1 MIPTPDG
8 RSFIVIG
15 ENIHASRT
23 VKRTGHLITSTLDG
37 RDAIRFT
44 GPDGDERL
52 LAVPDAIRAGSEF
65 ASGRVKHVKSA
76 ILAGLA
82 GYGPEAAAARDY
94 VHSLALRQEGAG
106 ADYLDLNVDEAA
118 ADAATRVAAIR
129 WLVEA
134 VEDVARIPVAIDSSD
149 GDVIESGLV
158 ASRQAAGPPL
168 INSASIERP
177 YVLDL
182 AARHGCP
189 VIVSATGRGMPASAD
204 ARVGNAQQIVDA
216 ALARGLPL
224 DAVHIDAL
232 VLPIAVEPEAG
243 ISFLEAVR
251 RLRAIY
257 GSGVHLTGGLS
268 NVSFGLPARR
278 LLNDV
283 FIDLAVEAG
292 ADSGVIDPLAN
303 DPVRV
308 FGQDRTSAAYR
319 LAADVLTGRDP
330 YGGEFLA
337 AYRAGRLDEAGPPSS
352 PHGSPG

>member
-23 VKRTGHLITSTLDG
+23 VKRTGRLITSTSDG

-52 LAVPDAIRAGSEF
+52 LAIPDAIRTGSEF
-65 ASGRVKHVKSA
+65 ANGRVKHVKSA

-82 GYGPEAAAARDY
+82 GRQPEAAAARDY
-94 VHSLALRQEGAG
+94 VRSLALRQEGAG

-118 ADAATRVAAIR
+118 TDAATRVAAIR

-134 VEDVARIPVAIDSSD
+134 VEEVARVPVAIDSSD
-149 GDVIESGLV
+149 RKVIEGGLA
-158 ASRQAAGPPL
+158 ASRQAAGAPL
-168 INSASIERP
+168 INSASLERLH
-177 YVLDL
+177 VLDL
-182 AARHGCP
+182 AALYGCP
-189 VIVSATGRGMPASAD
+189 VVLSATGSGMPASAD
-204 ARVGNAQQIVDA
+204 ARVSNAQQIVEA
-216 ALARGLPL
+216 ALAHGLPL
-224 DAVHIDAL
+224 NTVYVDTL

-243 ISFLEAVR
+243 ASFLEAVR

-257 GSGVHLTGGLS
+257 GSEAHLTGGLS

-292 ADSGVIDPLAN
+292 ADSGVIDPVAN
-303 DPVRV
+303 DPARV

-337 AYRAGRLDEAGPPSS
+337 AYRAGRLTEAS
-352 PHGSPG
+352 PRPART